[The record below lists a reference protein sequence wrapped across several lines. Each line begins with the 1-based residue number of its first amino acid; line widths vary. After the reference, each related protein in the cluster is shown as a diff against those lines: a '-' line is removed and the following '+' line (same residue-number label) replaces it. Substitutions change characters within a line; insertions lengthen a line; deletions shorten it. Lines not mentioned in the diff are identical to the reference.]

1 MSSSG
6 MMPPPNTSMSSA
18 LELRSRSSTAGKSV
32 MCAPDMMES
41 PMASTSSWTAAVTII
56 SGVWCSP
63 V

>member
-6 MMPPPNTSMSSA
+6 MIPPPNTSMSPA
-18 LELRSRSSTAGKSV
+18 FDARSRSITAGKSV
-32 MCAPDMMES
+32 MCAPDMMDR
-41 PMASTSSWTAAVTII
+41 PMASTSSWTAALTII